1 MRLANLTRR
10 VETRFSPIAWCR
22 GTGRA
27 RLARLYF
34 AHRPLLVLG
43 MAGYLLAIHLGFAYL
58 VWKSDFLG
66 LAAWR
71 LGLGARWAEFDSSY
85 YGGQQRMLHQL
96 DTAVQPGATLFV
108 GDSILR
114 SLDIGAVADHAAQFS
129 LGGDTAR
136 RVAERINNYRTRYT
150 ARLVVLHVGT
160 NDLSFRR
167 GEQFEVPFRR
177 VLALIPSATSVVM
190 SAILPVDERVHRGY
204 GNADIL
210 DANRRLARLCA
221 DQHRRCRFVDL
232 TTDLKDASGGLDPRY
247 HMGDGLHLSGA
258 GYEVWTRAWQAALAP
273 YREAV
278 TASSDQL
285 AR

>member
-22 GTGRA
+22 GLGQA
-27 RLARLYF
+27 RLARFYF

-58 VWKSDFLG
+58 VWKSDYPG
-66 LAAWR
+66 LIAWR

-85 YGGQQRMLHQL
+85 YAGRQRMLHQL

-114 SLDIGAVADHAAQFS
+114 SLDIGAIADHAAQFS

-136 RVAERINNYRTRYT
+136 RVAERINSYRTRYT

-160 NDLSFRR
+160 NDLNFRR

-177 VLALIPSATSVVM
+177 VLALIPSATPVVM

-204 GNADIL
+204 GNGDIV

-221 DQHRRCRFVDL
+221 EHRRCRFIDL
-232 TTDLKDASGGLDPRY
+232 TAGLKDAAGGLDPRY
-247 HMGDGLHLSGA
+247 HVGDGLHLSGA

-273 YREAV
+273 YREPIAV
-278 TASSDQL
+278 SSGQP